1 MRGWL
6 DKEGKGALRVWQ
18 RRYFVLSAQRHP
30 VVLSWFVNHKVRLSY
45 AFFIQIHNTYT

>member
-30 VVLSWFVNHKVRLSY
+30 VVLSWFVNHKVKEKKK
-45 AFFIQIHNTYT
+45 